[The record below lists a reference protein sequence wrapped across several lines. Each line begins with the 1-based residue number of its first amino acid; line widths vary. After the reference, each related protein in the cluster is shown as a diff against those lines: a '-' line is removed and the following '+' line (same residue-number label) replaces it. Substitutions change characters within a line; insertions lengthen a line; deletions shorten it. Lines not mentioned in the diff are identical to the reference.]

1 VSEQP
6 TSVSNPHPATRRRQ
20 VSGLARLG
28 MVLFVI
34 GLVAVAVILVL
45 FATGTTELP
54 LWVNLLAMLAPVGF
68 GLGLLGVYSEA
79 RAARR
84 AGAARRNAAATTAE
98 ASSQTVTG

>member
-1 VSEQP
+1 
-6 TSVSNPHPATRRRQ
+6 
-20 VSGLARLG
+20 

-68 GLGLLGVYSEA
+68 GLGLLGVYSET

-98 ASSQTVTG
+98 ASSPTVTG

>member
-1 VSEQP
+1 
-6 TSVSNPHPATRRRQ
+6 
-20 VSGLARLG
+20 

-68 GLGLLGVYSEA
+68 GLACSGCTPRQERLAGRA
-79 RAARR
+79 RPAETPRRQRPKPRARP
-84 AGAARRNAAATTAE
+84 
-98 ASSQTVTG
+98 

>member
-1 VSEQP
+1 
-6 TSVSNPHPATRRRQ
+6 
-20 VSGLARLG
+20 

-79 RAARR
+79 RAARK
-84 AGAARRNAAATTAE
+84 AGAARRNAAATTAVAE
-98 ASSQTVTG
+98 ASSPTVTG